1 MYCGLDGWRETVL
14 GGLTSMRYTAGR
26 RIGLFGGAAAACLL
40 LASGS
45 IAAPSAPSAA
55 DSARDARIA
64 KLEAALADVE
74 SRLGHEDVLEKE
86 NTELK
91 GQVADLTAQVADLKV
106 STISQIQDVRQTQA
120 AAPKMSLPGGRPT
133 FATADGNFTA
143 SLRGVL
149 QFDAAGYFQASP
161 GVATGAGASDFRR
174 DGPAIG
180 TSGVDLA
187 HARQLKD
194 GTLFRRARIGID
206 GTVSKTVDYRLLFDF
221 GGAGV
226 ENSGQLY
233 EAWVQYSG
241 LQPLHLR
248 VGAFSP
254 SDGLEDQG
262 STNGM
267 LFLERPG
274 ASDVARNLAAGD
286 TRTAAAVIGYGD
298 HWFAS
303 GAVTGRT
310 IGVLN
315 TGTATPTPQTFGDQ
329 VGFVARAA
337 FTPLH
342 GADWLVHLGAH
353 GSYVARPAN
362 VSGVAANG
370 VTPVSSYVVRLRDTP
385 ELRVDGTQFIDTGSV
400 PAHNANEAG
409 LEFAA
414 QKRNLF
420 LQGEY
425 ERFGVDRSDRIANP
439 TFNAWYV
446 EASWLL
452 TGESRKYNSS
462 TAAFDAPPVAHPFS
476 PADGSWGA
484 FELAARYSDTNLNF
498 HAGAPGTAPSIDA
511 VRGGEQRVWTVGLN
525 WYLNPV
531 VRLMFDFDHVE
542 IERLSPNG
550 TVFSTLTGAP
560 IGQSFNAVAV
570 RTQAAF

>member
-1 MYCGLDGWRETVL
+1 MGH
-14 GGLTSMRYTAGR
+14 TAGR
-26 RIGLFGGAAAACLL
+26 RIGLFGGAAAAWLL
-40 LASGS
+40 LASGA
-45 IAAPSAPSAA
+45 IAAPPSDAA
-55 DSARDARIA
+55 TDSGRDARIA
-64 KLEAALADVE
+64 KLEAEMAVME
-74 SRLGHEDVLEKE
+74 SRLAQEDLLARE
-86 NTELK
+86 NAELK
-91 GQVADLTAQVADLKV
+91 GRVADLTAQVADLKV
-106 STISQIQDVRQTQA
+106 STVAEIQDVRQTEA
-120 AAPKMSLPGGRPT
+120 AAPKLSLPGGRPT

-149 QFDAAGYFQASP
+149 QFDAAGYFQSAP
-161 GVATGAGASDFRR
+161 GVATGAGADDFRR

-206 GTVSKTVDYRLLFDF
+206 GTVAKTFDYRLLFDF

-233 EAWVQYSG
+233 EAWAQYSG
-241 LQPLHLR
+241 LQPLKFR

-254 SDGLEDQG
+254 PDGLEDQG

-274 ASDVARNLAAGD
+274 ASDVARGLAAGD

-303 GAVTGRT
+303 GAITGRT

-337 FTPLH
+337 FIPVH
-342 GADWLVHLGAH
+342 GHDWLVHLGAH

-370 VTPVSSYVVRLRDTP
+370 VTPASSYVVRLRDTP
-385 ELRVDGTQFIDTGSV
+385 ELRVDGTQFIDTGSI

-409 LEFAA
+409 LELAA
-414 QKRNLF
+414 QKKNLF

-425 ERFGVDRSDRIANP
+425 QRFGVDRSDGIANP
-439 TFNAWYV
+439 TFRAWYV

-452 TGESRKYNSS
+452 TGEARKYNTS

-476 PADGSWGA
+476 PADGGWGA
-484 FELAARYSDTNLNF
+484 FELAARYSDTDLNF
-498 HAGAPGTAPSIDA
+498 HAGAPGTTPSIEA
-511 VRGGEQRVWTVGLN
+511 VRGGEQRVWAVGLN

-531 VRLMFDFDHVE
+531 FRVMVDFDHVQ

-550 TVFSTLTGAP
+550 TVYSTPTGVQ